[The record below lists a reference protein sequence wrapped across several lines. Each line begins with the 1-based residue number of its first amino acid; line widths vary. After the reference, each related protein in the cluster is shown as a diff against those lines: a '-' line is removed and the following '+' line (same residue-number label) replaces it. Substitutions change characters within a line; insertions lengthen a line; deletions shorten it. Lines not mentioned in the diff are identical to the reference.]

1 MLSSA
6 TRSPSELLPMIKSIL
21 KTKNDKRLTFI
32 VVFLVLFPVTAYIL
46 GSFSYLNKISNNSI
60 DAITGILLHE
70 QAVND
75 GIASMMSISAIPE
88 VNLQKNSLNVSGVLY
103 KNSSY
108 SEQSYHKLRAISLI
122 ESYVSREILEN
133 RYYSSPKYGFVYFFN
148 KDKYQN
154 LKPEMYN
161 DVVSLTGNFARFV
174 SKKNLGGDFWDN
186 HLSLNEIYKDAVT
199 QKMVMTIASP
209 VLSISTK
216 EITGFFYSDLSEE
229 ELWKRVH
236 SKIKIPTWLSITANN
251 ISQDRAGSLCVT
263 KNCDANNLMIKL
275 SSRPLADIFILESAV
290 NVKTLIMNNVTFMLL
305 TLLCF
310 ALLFIAF
317 TKLAHLIIRV
327 QRKAVI
333 DPLTKV
339 YNRQIIGYLSS
350 ASFNSLIIFDCDDF
364 KIIND
369 EFGHVVG
376 DAALKHIASTI
387 SKNIR
392 NEDVVIRYGG
402 DEFIVLCTKEKVG
415 AARMAERICNK
426 IYAMPFEVD
435 GLKLQLSLSYGVAHF
450 CDNLQSALRSAD
462 EILYAHKA
470 EKKERKSK
478 DNATR

>member
-1 MLSSA
+1 
-6 TRSPSELLPMIKSIL
+6 
-21 KTKNDKRLTFI
+21 
-32 VVFLVLFPVTAYIL
+32 
-46 GSFSYLNKISNNSI
+46 
-60 DAITGILLHE
+60 
-70 QAVND
+70 
-75 GIASMMSISAIPE
+75 
-88 VNLQKNSLNVSGVLY
+88 
-103 KNSSY
+103 
-108 SEQSYHKLRAISLI
+108 
-122 ESYVSREILEN
+122 
-133 RYYSSPKYGFVYFFN
+133 
-148 KDKYQN
+148 
-154 LKPEMYN
+154 
-161 DVVSLTGNFARFV
+161 
-174 SKKNLGGDFWDN
+174 
-186 HLSLNEIYKDAVT
+186 
-199 QKMVMTIASP
+199 
-209 VLSISTK
+209 
-216 EITGFFYSDLSEE
+216 
-229 ELWKRVH
+229 
-236 SKIKIPTWLSITANN
+236 
-251 ISQDRAGSLCVT
+251 

-275 SSRPLADIFILESAV
+275 SSRPLADILILESAV